1 MNIDIRSA
9 DSNDIITSVQYAASG
24 FVQYFEG
31 NSVFVTT
38 SLRESADAVLIYKKQ
53 DALNLIKA
61 LEKAIELNWW
71 AE

>member
-1 MNIDIRSA
+1 MNIDIRNA
-9 DSNDIITSVQYAASG
+9 ASNNTTTSVQYAEMG
-24 FVQYFEG
+24 FVQNWYG
-31 NSVFVTT
+31 TVFVTKG
-38 SLRESADAVLIYKKQ
+38 LQDGAANVLIKTKQ